1 VSYEKA
7 SGYLP
12 QPWDRIFPLITRMT
26 VWGVLF
32 GVIYIL
38 RSFFLLVFLT
48 FVFAYIQTNGV
59 SRLKAVIKNRTVRV
73 IIVAAVFLSILVS
86 IAIFLVP
93 KVQKQ
98 AMSFA
103 NRFTSY
109 LERVD
114 QEILY
119 LSIRYPWLNEI
130 IPELTAMKENGAINK
145 NKETGEK
152 VLKQS
157 PTAVLLQGFLGLGEE
172 SEGHK
177 NFDRIV
183 ETLSDIGGG
192 VASVVSTFLLALL
205 FSFLI
210 VLDLPRLSASVT
222 ELEHTKISFIYVEV
236 ADNIRNFSRVLGQS
250 FEAQFFIAV
259 ANSILTAAG
268 LYLLGLGT
276 NVAFLSVIVFLCSFI
291 PVAGVFVSSI
301 PICLIALQTSGL
313 EIMLLAVVLIIIIHL
328 IEGYIL
334 NPKIYG
340 FRLRINPVLVLIILT
355 VGGKLFRFWGLILGV
370 PICTY
375 IFAHAIRIKAK
386 RDA

>member
-1 VSYEKA
+1 
-7 SGYLP
+7 
-12 QPWDRIFPLITRMT
+12 MT